1 MVSLDPEE
9 RKATGVSVER
19 RGNEASLAEKE

>member
-9 RKATGVSVER
+9 RKEIGVSVER
-19 RGNEASLAEKE
+19 RESEESLAGKE